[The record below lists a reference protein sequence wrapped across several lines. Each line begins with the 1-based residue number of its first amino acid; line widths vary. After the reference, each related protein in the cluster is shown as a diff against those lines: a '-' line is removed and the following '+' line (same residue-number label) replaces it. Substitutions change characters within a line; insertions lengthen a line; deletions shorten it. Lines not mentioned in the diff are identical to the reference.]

1 MQNDY
6 KLRIEYMMLEG
17 QYRKLEERIEK
28 IEAEL
33 EVGLELGV
41 IERIKNT
48 SVSLFLLRRD
58 RERLA
63 EELGLPITDYASA
76 RSLIEDELE
85 KVLLDNQDILG
96 LFKAEATPASSIS
109 GSTSENGGDALSENP
124 KMNTETE
131 VTIKTSLSSD
141 KPKRGRKKKAEEAV
155 KADSIAAPDTKA
167 QDINESEAANL
178 PSEFE
183 EMDAALSMWS

>member
-63 EELGLPITDYASA
+63 DELGLPITDYASA
-76 RSLIEDELE
+76 RSLIE

-109 GSTSENGGDALSENP
+109 GSTSENGGAESSENS

-131 VTIKTSLSSD
+131 LTIKTSLSSD